1 MRQKTQKTKTK
12 KTDPGNNMGN
22 SSKKEED
29 SWTTTHNAFLDVL
42 DRNTIQVKNL
52 SETITELDAL
62 KNLTQNA
69 STLVLKAV
77 TTFIEGRVRQK
88 KFLSPDQINIQ
99 IRLSLIHI

>member
-1 MRQKTQKTKTK
+1 MQKTKTIK
-12 KTDPGNNMGN
+12 ADPGNSGDNMGN
-22 SSKKEED
+22 SSRKGKD
-29 SWTTTHNAFLDVL
+29 SWTNVYDVFSNVL

-99 IRLSLIHI
+99 IRKLRE

>member
-1 MRQKTQKTKTK
+1 
-12 KTDPGNNMGN
+12 MGN

-29 SWTTTHNAFLDVL
+29 SWTTTHDAFLDVL

-52 SETITELDAL
+52 SETISELDAL

-77 TTFIEGRVRQK
+77 TGKRNPSLR
-88 KFLSPDQINIQ
+88 
-99 IRLSLIHI
+99 IRLTVK